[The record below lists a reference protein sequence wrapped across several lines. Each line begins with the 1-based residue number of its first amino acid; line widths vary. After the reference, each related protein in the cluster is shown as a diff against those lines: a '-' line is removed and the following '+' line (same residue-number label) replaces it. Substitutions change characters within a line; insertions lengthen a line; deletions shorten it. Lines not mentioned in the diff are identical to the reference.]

1 MTLRYWGKKSKVEGN
16 MLGIFNPS
24 PNNGETMSDRT
35 QTWIEKD
42 KKQLHPVYHPKSHA
56 NPMVIEKGEGVWLH
70 LTDGRN
76 ILDGMAGLWN
86 VNAGYG
92 REELAKA
99 AYDQM
104 MDLAF
109 TSNFSGM
116 TNLPSIQL
124 AEKLAGFA
132 YEGLNSTFFT
142 SGGSEAND
150 SAFKTARYY
159 WKRMGK
165 PTKYK
170 VIARKGAYHGVTM
183 SATFATG
190 LEKYHTMFGPAVD
203 GFVHIP
209 APNPYRYEGDLKPGE
224 TVGQAAA
231 RALEEAILREGADT
245 VAAFIAEPVMGVG
258 GVLVPPDDYFP
269 LVRQVCDKYE
279 VLLIADE
286 VITGF
291 GRTGEWFALKHWNIK
306 PDILSFA
313 KAITSGYAQLGG
325 IQISDAIRDTMESA
339 ADTEAY
345 MHGYTYSGH
354 AMACAVGLKN
364 IEIMERENFPQR
376 ARDLG
381 KRLLDGLKS
390 LSEFPFVG
398 DVRGLGLVC
407 GVEIVSNKETKA
419 ADPAMTM
426 KIFKAAEVNGLRT
439 RPLGSTLAF
448 SPPISINEDEVDEI
462 VKRLGAAM
470 DGIG

>member
-1 MTLRYWGKKSKVEGN
+1 MTKQD
-16 MLGIFNPS
+16 
-24 PNNGETMSDRT
+24 TA
-35 QTWIEKD
+35 TWIEKD

-56 NPMVIEKGEGVWLH
+56 NPLVIERGEGVWLYT
-70 LTDGRN
+70 TDGQK

-86 VNAGYG
+86 VDVGYG

-104 MDLAF
+104 KDLAF

-132 YEGLNSTFFT
+132 YEGLNTTFFT

-159 WKRMGK
+159 WKRKGK
-165 PTKYK
+165 PGKYK
-170 VIARKGAYHGVTM
+170 VIARKGAYHGITLA
-183 SATFATG
+183 ATFATG
-190 LEKYHTMFGPAVD
+190 LEKYQTMFGPAME
-203 GFVHIP
+203 GFIHIP
-209 APNPYRYEGDLKPGE
+209 APNPYRYEGEINAGE
-224 TVGQAAA
+224 TIGQAAA
-231 RALEEAILREGADT
+231 RALEEAILREGQDT

-258 GVLVPPDDYFP
+258 GVIVPPADYFP
-269 LVRQVCDKYE
+269 LVRAICDKYE
-279 VLLIADE
+279 ILFIADE

-291 GRTGEWFALKHWNIK
+291 GRTGEWFALKHWNVK
-306 PDILSFA
+306 PDILAFA

-325 IQISDAIRDTMESA
+325 IQISDEIRATMETA
-339 ADTEAY
+339 ADSEAY

-364 IEIMERENFPQR
+364 LEIMEREEFPKR
-376 ARDLG
+376 ARGLG
-381 KRLLDGLKS
+381 QRLLDGLKT
-390 LSEFPFVG
+390 LKEFSFVG

-419 ADPAMTM
+419 ADPTMTM
-426 KIFKAAEVNGLRT
+426 KIFKAAQERGLRT
-439 RPLGSTLAF
+439 RPLGNTLAF
-448 SPPISINEDEVDEI
+448 SPPLSINEDEVDEI
-462 VKRLGAAM
+462 IKRLAAAM
-470 DGIG
+470 DGVA

>member
-1 MTLRYWGKKSKVEGN
+1 MTN
-16 MLGIFNPS
+16 Q
-24 PNNGETMSDRT
+24 T

-42 KKQLHPVYHPKSHA
+42 KKQLHPTYHPKTHA

-70 LTDGRN
+70 LTDGRK

-92 REELAKA
+92 REELARV

-104 MDLAF
+104 KQLAF

-124 AEKLAGFA
+124 ADKLAGFA
-132 YEGLNSTFFT
+132 YEGLNTTLFT
-142 SGGSEAND
+142 SGGSESND

-159 WKRMGK
+159 WKRKGK
-165 PTKYK
+165 PGKYK
-170 VIARKGAYHGVTM
+170 VIARKGAYHGVTL
-183 SATFATG
+183 STTFATG
-190 LEKYHTMFGPAVD
+190 LEKYHTMFGPAPE

-209 APNPYRYEGDLKPGE
+209 APNLYRYEGKLKDGE

-231 RALEEAILREGADT
+231 WELEQAILREGADT

-258 GVLVPPDDYFP
+258 GVIVPPDDYFP
-269 LVRQVCDKYE
+269 LIRKICDKYE
-279 VLLIADE
+279 VLFIADE

-291 GRTGEWFALKHWNIK
+291 GRTGEWFTLKHWNVK

-313 KAITSGYAQLGG
+313 KAITSGYAPLGG
-325 IQISDAIRDTMESA
+325 IQISDEIRETMESA

-364 IEIMERENFPQR
+364 LEIMEREEFPKR
-376 ARDLG
+376 ARELG
-381 KRLLDGLKS
+381 KRLLEGLKK
-390 LSEFPFVG
+390 LEEFPFVG

-407 GVEIVSNKETKA
+407 GVEIVSDKNTKA
-419 ADPAMTM
+419 ADPGTAM
-426 KIFKAAEVNGLRT
+426 KIFKAAEARVLRS
-439 RPLGSTLAF
+439 RPLGNTLAF
-448 SPPISINEDEVDEI
+448 SPPLSITEDEVDEI

-470 DGIG
+470 DGMA

>member
-1 MTLRYWGKKSKVEGN
+1 
-16 MLGIFNPS
+16 
-24 PNNGETMSDRT
+24 MSDQT
-35 QTWIEKD
+35 KTWIEKD
-42 KKQLHPVYHPKSHA
+42 KKQLHPTYHPKTHA

-70 LTDGRN
+70 LTDGRK

-86 VNAGYG
+86 VSAGYG

-104 MDLAF
+104 KDLAF

-124 AEKLAGFA
+124 ADKLAGFA
-132 YEGLNSTFFT
+132 YEGLNTTLFT

-159 WKRMGK
+159 WKRKGK
-165 PTKYK
+165 PGKYK
-170 VIARKGAYHGVTM
+170 VIARKGAYHGVTIGT
-183 SATFATG
+183 TFATG
-190 LEKYHTMFGPAVD
+190 LEKYHLMFGPAPE
-203 GFVHIP
+203 GYVHIP
-209 APNPYRYEGDLKPGE
+209 APNPYRYEGKMKDGE

-231 RALEEAILREGADT
+231 RELEEAILREGADT

-258 GVLVPPDDYFP
+258 GVIVPPDDYFP
-269 LVRQVCDKYE
+269 LIRQICDKYE
-279 VLLIADE
+279 VLFIADE

-291 GRTGEWFALKHWNIK
+291 GRTGEWFALKHWNVK

-313 KAITSGYAQLGG
+313 KAVTSGYAPLGG
-325 IQISDAIRDTMESA
+325 IQISDEIRDTMESA
-339 ADTEAY
+339 GDTEAY

-364 IEIMERENFPQR
+364 IEIMEQEEFPKR
-376 ARDLG
+376 ARELG
-381 KRLLDGLKS
+381 KRLLEGLKK
-390 LSEFPFVG
+390 LEEFSFVG

-407 GVEIVSNKETKA
+407 GVEIVSDKTTKT
-419 ADPAMTM
+419 ADPATTM
-426 KIFKAAEVNGLRT
+426 KIFKAAEALGLRS
-439 RPLGSTLAF
+439 RPLGNTLAF
-448 SPPISINEDEVDEI
+448 SPPLSINEDEVDEI

-470 DGIG
+470 DGVA

>member
-1 MTLRYWGKKSKVEGN
+1 MDDKV
-16 MLGIFNPS
+16 S
-24 PNNGETMSDRT
+24 T
-35 QTWIEKD
+35 TWLEKD

-56 NPMVIEKGEGVWLH
+56 NALVIERGEGVWLY
-70 LTDGRN
+70 TADGQK

-86 VNAGYG
+86 VNVGYG
-92 REELAKA
+92 REELAKV

-104 MDLAF
+104 KDLAF

-124 AEKLAGFA
+124 ADKLAGFA
-132 YEGLNSTFFT
+132 YPGLNTTFFT

-159 WKRMGK
+159 WKRKGK

-170 VIARKGAYHGVTM
+170 VIARRGSYHGVTL

-190 LEKYHTMFGPAVD
+190 LEKYHTMFGPSPE

-209 APNPYRYEGDLKPGE
+209 APNPYRYEGDIKMGE
-224 TVGQAAA
+224 TIGQAAA
-231 RALEEAILREGADT
+231 RALEEVILREGADT

-258 GVLVPPDDYFP
+258 GVIVPSADYFP
-269 LVRQVCDKYE
+269 LVREICNRHE
-279 VLLIADE
+279 VLFIADE

-291 GRTGEWFALKHWNIK
+291 GRTGEWFALKHWNVK

-325 IQISDAIRDTMESA
+325 IQISDEIRETIESA
-339 ADTEAY
+339 AESEAY

-364 IEIMERENFPQR
+364 LELMEKDNYPAR
-376 ARDLG
+376 AKELG
-381 KRLLDGLKS
+381 ARLLEGLKT
-390 LSEFPFVG
+390 LNEFGFVG

-407 GVEIVSNKETKA
+407 GVEIVSDKATKA
-419 ADPAMTM
+419 ADPAMAM
-426 KIFKAAEVNGLRT
+426 KIFKAAQERGLRS
-439 RPLGSTLAF
+439 RPLANTLAF
-448 SPPISINEDEVDEI
+448 SPPLSINEEEVDEI

-470 DGIG
+470 DGIS